1 MLIGLIFTDVI
12 FRYIF
17 TAPILGVEDT
27 MQMGMVAVI
36 FGSAPH
42 VWRNAEHIVV
52 DLFPEYRI
60 EWLRIMRE
68 VTIRFLIFSLM
79 LIFTWQAWIS
89 AEESEFFGNAT
100 NMVEIPF
107 QPFYLMIAVSAAFHA
122 IVVLIEAYQI
132 CIGQESLSLSL
143 MILQVTKS
151 DRSDLHW
158 YRRYRTG
165 TCTDESTS
173 AGRLCDDGCRTGRT
187 WHS

>member
-1 MLIGLIFTDVI
+1 MLAFLAGIVLFMLIGLIFTDVI
-12 FRYIF
+12 SRYIF

-132 CIGQESLSLSL
+132 CIGQEITPLVVDDTS
-143 MILQVTKS
+143 
-151 DRSDLHW
+151 
-158 YRRYRTG
+158 G
-165 TCTDESTS
+165 DES
-173 AGRLCDDGCRTGRT
+173 
-187 WHS
+187 